1 MCKGENRMTELAVS
15 TKKIVKEF
23 PNKRAVDGISLDI
36 KKGEIFGIL
45 GPNGAG
51 KTTFLRML
59 ATITKVS
66 KGKAMIF
73 GKDVAKDARK
83 VRSLIGLTGQYATV
97 DEELT
102 AMENLK
108 LFGQLNGLSASQSK
122 ARALELLNQFSLT
135 EAKDRPIRE
144 FSGGM
149 RRRLDLSVSLIVKPP
164 LIFLDEPTT
173 GLDPR
178 TRGEMWEVIRNLA
191 SNGATILLT
200 TQYLEEA
207 DQLADRLAIIN
218 HGRII
223 SQGTPNE
230 LKSLL
235 SDTHFEINLEHMR
248 DAERAKGLIK
258 AEIGQE
264 AMISPE
270 GTQLTVKLADTKV
283 MTRLLVD
290 LTQQDIEI
298 KEFSVRKPTLD
309 EVFLELTK

>member
-1 MCKGENRMTELAVS
+1 MTELAVS
-15 TKKIVKEF
+15 TKGLVKEF

-66 KGKAMIF
+66 EGSAKIF
-73 GKDVAKDARK
+73 GKDVTKDARK
-83 VRSLIGLTGQYATV
+83 VRGLIGLTGQYATV

-108 LFGQLNGLSASQSK
+108 LFGQLNGLSARQSK

-178 TRGEMWEVIRNLA
+178 TRGEMWEAIRNLA
-191 SNGATILLT
+191 SDGATILLT

-218 HGRII
+218 HGKII
-223 SQGTPNE
+223 SLGTPNE

-235 SDTHFEINLEHMR
+235 SETQFEITLEHMK
-248 DAERAKGLIK
+248 DTERTKQLIK
-258 AEIGQE
+258 TEIAQE

-270 GTQLTVKLADTKV
+270 GTKLTVKLADTKV
-283 MTRLLVD
+283 MTKLL
-290 LTQQDIEI
+290 LCFTQQNIEI

-309 EVFLELTK
+309 EVFFELTKS

>member
-1 MCKGENRMTELAVS
+1 MTELAVS
-15 TKKIVKEF
+15 TKELVKEF

-66 KGKAMIF
+66 EGSAKIF
-73 GKDVAKDARK
+73 GKDVTKDARK

-108 LFGQLNGLSASQSK
+108 LFGQLNGLSASRSK

-191 SNGATILLT
+191 SDGATILLT

-223 SQGTPNE
+223 SLGTPNE

-235 SDTHFEINLEHMR
+235 SETQFEITLEHMK
-248 DAERAKGLIK
+248 DTERTKQLIK
-258 AEIGQE
+258 TEIAQE

-270 GTQLTVKLADTKV
+270 GTKLTIKLADTKV
-283 MTRLLVD
+283 MTKLLLC
-290 LTQQDIEI
+290 LTEQNIEI

-309 EVFLELTK
+309 EVFLELTKY

>member
-1 MCKGENRMTELAVS
+1 MTELAVS
-15 TKKIVKEF
+15 TKELVKEF

-66 KGKAMIF
+66 NGEAMIF
-73 GKDVAKDARK
+73 GKDVTKDARG

-108 LFGQLNGLSASQSK
+108 LFGQLNGLSARQSK
-122 ARALELLNQFSLT
+122 ARAVELLNQFSLT

-191 SNGATILLT
+191 NDGATILLT

-218 HGRII
+218 HGKII

-235 SDTHFEINLEHMR
+235 SETQFEITLEHMK
-248 DAERAKGLIK
+248 DVERSKKLIK
-258 AEIGQE
+258 TEIAQE
-264 AMISPE
+264 AMSSPE
-270 GTQLTVKLADTKV
+270 GTKLTVKLADTKI
-283 MTRLLVD
+283 MTKLLLC
-290 LTQQDIEI
+290 LTQRDIEI

-309 EVFLELTK
+309 EVFLELTKN

>member
-1 MCKGENRMTELAVS
+1 MTELAVS
-15 TKKIVKEF
+15 TKELVKEF

-73 GKDVAKDARK
+73 GKDITKDARK

-108 LFGQLNGLSASQSK
+108 LFGQLNGLSASQSQ

-178 TRGEMWEVIRNLA
+178 TRGEMWEVIRSLA
-191 SNGATILLT
+191 SDGATILLT

-218 HGRII
+218 HGKII

-258 AEIGQE
+258 AEIAQE

-283 MTRLLVD
+283 MTKLLLD

-298 KEFSVRKPTLD
+298 KEFSVRRPTLD

>member
-1 MCKGENRMTELAVS
+1 MTEIAVS
-15 TKKIVKEF
+15 TKELVKEF

-45 GPNGAG
+45 GLNGAG

-59 ATITKVS
+59 ATITKVTEGS
-66 KGKAMIF
+66 AKIF
-73 GKDVAKDARK
+73 GKDVTKDARK

-191 SNGATILLT
+191 SDGATILLT

-223 SQGTPNE
+223 SLGTPNE

-235 SDTHFEINLEHMR
+235 SETQFEITLEHMK
-248 DAERAKGLIK
+248 DTERTKQLIK
-258 AEIGQE
+258 TEIAQE
-264 AMISPE
+264 AMTSPE
-270 GTQLTVKLADTKV
+270 GTKLTVKLADTKV
-283 MTRLLVD
+283 MTKLL
-290 LTQQDIEI
+290 LCFTQQNIEI

>member
-1 MCKGENRMTELAVS
+1 MTELAVS
-15 TKKIVKEF
+15 TKELVKEF

-36 KKGEIFGIL
+36 RKGEIFGIL

-66 KGKAMIF
+66 KGEAIIF
-73 GKDVAKDARK
+73 GKDVTKDARK

-102 AMENLK
+102 AMENLR

-191 SNGATILLT
+191 NGGATILLT

-235 SDTHFEINLEHMR
+235 SDTQFEITLEHMR

-258 AEIGQE
+258 AGIAQE

-270 GTQLTVKLADTKV
+270 GTKLTVKLADTKV
-283 MTRLLVD
+283 MTRLLLD

>member
-1 MCKGENRMTELAVS
+1 MTELAVS
-15 TKKIVKEF
+15 TKELVKEF

-73 GKDVAKDARK
+73 GKDVTKDARK

-191 SNGATILLT
+191 SDGATILLT

-235 SDTHFEINLEHMR
+235 SDTHFEITLEHMR

-258 AEIGQE
+258 AEIAQE

-270 GTQLTVKLADTKV
+270 GTKLTVKLADTKV
-283 MTRLLVD
+283 MTRLLLV

>member
-1 MCKGENRMTELAVS
+1 MTELAVS
-15 TKKIVKEF
+15 TKALVKEF

-73 GKDVAKDARK
+73 GKDVIKDARK

-191 SNGATILLT
+191 SDGATILLT

-235 SDTHFEINLEHMR
+235 SETQFEITLEHMR
-248 DAERAKGLIK
+248 DAERTKGLIK
-258 AEIGQE
+258 AEIAQE

-270 GTQLTVKLADTKV
+270 GTKLTVKLADTKV
-283 MTRLLVD
+283 MTKLLLC

-309 EVFLELTK
+309 DVFLELTK

>member
-1 MCKGENRMTELAVS
+1 MTELAVS
-15 TKKIVKEF
+15 TKELVKEF

-59 ATITKVS
+59 ATITKIS
-66 KGKAMIF
+66 GGKALIF
-73 GKDVAKDARK
+73 GKDVTKEAQT

-108 LFGQLNGLSASQSK
+108 IFGQLNGLSGSQSK

-164 LIFLDEPTT
+164 IIFLDEPTT

-178 TRGEMWEVIRNLA
+178 TRGEMWEVIRSLA
-191 SNGATILLT
+191 SDGATILLT

-230 LKSLL
+230 LKSMLGE
-235 SDTHFEINLEHMR
+235 TQFEIMLEHMK
-248 DAERAKGLIK
+248 DVEITKEIIK
-258 AEIGQE
+258 TEIAQE
-264 AMISPE
+264 AIFSPE
-270 GTQLTVKLADTKV
+270 GTKLTVKLADTKV
-283 MTRLLVD
+283 MTKLLVC
-290 LTQQDIEI
+290 LTQHDIEI
-298 KEFSVRKPTLD
+298 REFSIRKPTLD

>member
-1 MCKGENRMTELAVS
+1 MTELAVS
-15 TKKIVKEF
+15 TKELVKEF
-23 PNKRAVDGISLDI
+23 PNKRAVNGISLDI

-66 KGKAMIF
+66 GGSAKIF
-73 GKDVAKDARK
+73 GKDVIKDARK

-191 SNGATILLT
+191 SDGATILLT

-218 HGRII
+218 HGKII
-223 SQGTPNE
+223 SLGTPNE

-235 SDTHFEINLEHMR
+235 SETQFEITLEHMK
-248 DAERAKGLIK
+248 DTERTKQLIK
-258 AEIGQE
+258 TEIAQE

-270 GTQLTVKLADTKV
+270 GTKLTVKLADTKV
-283 MTRLLVD
+283 MTKLL
-290 LTQQDIEI
+290 LCFTQQNIEI

>member
-1 MCKGENRMTELAVS
+1 MTELAIS
-15 TKKIVKEF
+15 TKEIVKEF

-73 GKDVAKDARK
+73 GKDVTKDAQK

-191 SNGATILLT
+191 SDGATILLT

-235 SDTHFEINLEHMR
+235 SDTHFEITLEYMR

-258 AEIGQE
+258 AEIAQE

-270 GTQLTVKLADTKV
+270 GTKLTVKLADTKV
-283 MTRLLVD
+283 MTRLLLD

>member
-1 MCKGENRMTELAVS
+1 MTELAVS
-15 TKKIVKEF
+15 TKALVKEF

-73 GKDVAKDARK
+73 GKDVIKDARK

-191 SNGATILLT
+191 SDGATILLT

-235 SDTHFEINLEHMR
+235 SETQFEITLEHMR
-248 DAERAKGLIK
+248 DAERTKGLIK
-258 AEIGQE
+258 AEIAQE

-270 GTQLTVKLADTKV
+270 GTKLTVKLADTKV
-283 MTRLLVD
+283 MTNLLLC

-309 EVFLELTK
+309 DVFLELTK

>member
-1 MCKGENRMTELAVS
+1 MTELAVS
-15 TKKIVKEF
+15 TKELVKEF

-73 GKDVAKDARK
+73 GKDVTKDARK

-191 SNGATILLT
+191 SDGATILLT

-235 SDTHFEINLEHMR
+235 SDTHFEITLEHMR

-258 AEIGQE
+258 AEIAQE

-270 GTQLTVKLADTKV
+270 GTKLTVKLADTKV

-290 LTQQDIEI
+290 LTQHDIEI

>member
-1 MCKGENRMTELAVS
+1 MTELAVS
-15 TKKIVKEF
+15 TKELVKEF

-73 GKDVAKDARK
+73 GKDITKDARK

-108 LFGQLNGLSASQSK
+108 LFGQLNGLSASQSQV
-122 ARALELLNQFSLT
+122 RALELLNQFSLT

-178 TRGEMWEVIRNLA
+178 TRGEMWEVIRSLA
-191 SNGATILLT
+191 SDGATILLT

-235 SDTHFEINLEHMR
+235 SDTHFEITLEHMR

-258 AEIGQE
+258 AEIAQE

-283 MTRLLVD
+283 MTKLLLD

-298 KEFSVRKPTLD
+298 KEFSVRRPTLD

>member
-1 MCKGENRMTELAVS
+1 MTELAVS
-15 TKKIVKEF
+15 TKELVKEF
-23 PNKRAVDGISLDI
+23 PNKRAVNGISLDI

-66 KGKAMIF
+66 KGNAMIF
-73 GKDVAKDARK
+73 GRDVTKEARK

-108 LFGQLNGLSASQSK
+108 LFGQLNGLSVSQSK
-122 ARALELLNQFSLT
+122 ARALELLGQFSLT
-135 EAKDRPIRE
+135 EAKDRPIHE

-149 RRRLDLSVSLIVKPP
+149 RRRLDLAVSLIVKPP

-178 TRGEMWEVIRNLA
+178 TRGEMWDVIRSLA
-191 SNGATILLT
+191 NDGATILLT

-223 SQGTPNE
+223 SQGTPDE
-230 LKSLL
+230 LKTLL
-235 SDTHFEINLEHMR
+235 SETQFEITLEEMKEI
-248 DAERAKGLIK
+248 ERAKQLIQ
-258 AEIGQE
+258 AETAQE
-264 AMISPE
+264 AMASPE
-270 GTQLTVKLADTKV
+270 GAKLTVKLGDTKA
-283 MTRLLVD
+283 MMKLLSS
-290 LTQQDIEI
+290 LTQQEI
-298 KEFSVRKPTLD
+298 DVKEFSVRKPTLD

>member
-1 MCKGENRMTELAVS
+1 MTELAVS
-15 TKKIVKEF
+15 TKELVKEF

-73 GKDVAKDARK
+73 GKDVTKDARN

-191 SNGATILLT
+191 NDGATILLT

-235 SDTHFEINLEHMR
+235 SETQFEVTLEHMR
-248 DAERAKGLIK
+248 DIERTKGLIQ
-258 AEIGQE
+258 AEIAQE

-270 GTQLTVKLADTKV
+270 GTKLTVKLADTKV
-283 MTRLLVD
+283 MTKLLLG
-290 LTQQDIEI
+290 LTQKDIEI

-309 EVFLELTK
+309 EVFMELTK

>member
-1 MCKGENRMTELAVS
+1 MTELAVS
-15 TKKIVKEF
+15 TKEIVKEF

-73 GKDVAKDARK
+73 GKDVTKDAQK

-149 RRRLDLSVSLIVKPP
+149 RRRLDLSVNLIVKPP

-191 SNGATILLT
+191 SDGATILLT

-235 SDTHFEINLEHMR
+235 SDTHFEITLEYMR

-258 AEIGQE
+258 AEIAQE

-270 GTQLTVKLADTKV
+270 GTKLTVKLADTKV
-283 MTRLLVD
+283 MTRLLLD

>member
-1 MCKGENRMTELAVS
+1 MTELAVS
-15 TKKIVKEF
+15 TKELVKEF

-73 GKDVAKDARK
+73 GKDVTKDARN

-178 TRGEMWEVIRNLA
+178 TRGEMWEVIRKLA
-191 SNGATILLT
+191 SDGATILLT

-235 SDTHFEINLEHMR
+235 SETQFEVTLEHMR
-248 DAERAKGLIK
+248 DIERTKGLIK
-258 AEIGQE
+258 AEIAQE

-270 GTQLTVKLADTKV
+270 GTKLTVKLADTKV
-283 MTRLLVD
+283 MTKLLLG
-290 LTQQDIEI
+290 LTQKDIEI

-309 EVFLELTK
+309 EVFMELTK

>member
-1 MCKGENRMTELAVS
+1 MTELAVS
-15 TKKIVKEF
+15 TQGLVKEF

-66 KGKAMIF
+66 KGRAMIF
-73 GKDVAKDARK
+73 GKDVTKDARK

-191 SNGATILLT
+191 SDGATILLT

-235 SDTHFEINLEHMR
+235 SDTHFEITLEHR
-248 DAERAKGLIK
+248 SDAERARGLIK
-258 AEIGQE
+258 AKIAQE

-270 GTQLTVKLADTKV
+270 GTKLTVKLADTKV
-283 MTRLLVD
+283 MTGLLLD

>member
-1 MCKGENRMTELAVS
+1 
-15 TKKIVKEF
+15 
-23 PNKRAVDGISLDI
+23 
-36 KKGEIFGIL
+36 
-45 GPNGAG
+45 
-51 KTTFLRML
+51 
-59 ATITKVS
+59 
-66 KGKAMIF
+66 
-73 GKDVAKDARK
+73 
-83 VRSLIGLTGQYATV
+83 
-97 DEELT
+97 
-102 AMENLK
+102 
-108 LFGQLNGLSASQSK
+108 
-122 ARALELLNQFSLT
+122 
-135 EAKDRPIRE
+135 
-144 FSGGM
+144 M

-191 SNGATILLT
+191 NDGATILLT

-218 HGRII
+218 QGRII

-235 SDTHFEINLEHMR
+235 SDTHFEITLEHMR

-258 AEIGQE
+258 AEIAQE

-270 GTQLTVKLADTKV
+270 GTKLTVKLADTKV
-283 MTRLLVD
+283 MTRLLLD

>member
-1 MCKGENRMTELAVS
+1 MTELAVS
-15 TKKIVKEF
+15 TKELVKEF

-36 KKGEIFGIL
+36 RKGEIFGIL

-66 KGKAMIF
+66 KGKAIIF
-73 GKDVAKDARK
+73 GKDVTKDARK

-102 AMENLK
+102 AMENLR

-191 SNGATILLT
+191 SDGATILLT

-235 SDTHFEINLEHMR
+235 SDTQFEITLEHMR

-258 AEIGQE
+258 AGIAQE

-283 MTRLLVD
+283 MTRLLLD

>member
-1 MCKGENRMTELAVS
+1 MTELAVS
-15 TKKIVKEF
+15 TKELVKEF

-36 KKGEIFGIL
+36 RKGEIFGIL

-73 GKDVAKDARK
+73 GKDVTKDARK

-178 TRGEMWEVIRNLA
+178 TRGEMWEVIRSLA
-191 SNGATILLT
+191 NDGATILLT

-235 SDTHFEINLEHMR
+235 SDTQFEITLEHMR

-258 AEIGQE
+258 AGIAQE

-270 GTQLTVKLADTKV
+270 GTKLTVKLADTKV
-283 MTRLLVD
+283 MTRLLLD

>member
-1 MCKGENRMTELAVS
+1 MTELAVS
-15 TKKIVKEF
+15 TKELVKEF

-73 GKDVAKDARK
+73 GKDVTKDARK
-83 VRSLIGLTGQYATV
+83 IRSLIGLTGQYATV

-178 TRGEMWEVIRNLA
+178 TRGEMWEVIRSLA
-191 SNGATILLT
+191 SDGATILLT

-235 SDTHFEINLEHMR
+235 SDTHFEITLEHMR

-258 AEIGQE
+258 AEIAQE

-270 GTQLTVKLADTKV
+270 GTKLTVKLADTKV
-283 MTRLLVD
+283 MTKLLLD

-298 KEFSVRKPTLD
+298 TEFSVRKPTLD

>member
-1 MCKGENRMTELAVS
+1 MTELAVS
-15 TKKIVKEF
+15 TKELVKEF

-73 GKDVAKDARK
+73 GKDVTKDARN

-191 SNGATILLT
+191 SDGATILLT

-235 SDTHFEINLEHMR
+235 SETQFEVTLEHMR
-248 DAERAKGLIK
+248 DIERTKGLIQ
-258 AEIGQE
+258 AEIAQE

-270 GTQLTVKLADTKV
+270 GTKLTVKLADTKV
-283 MTRLLVD
+283 MTKLLLG
-290 LTQQDIEI
+290 LTQKDIEI

-309 EVFLELTK
+309 EVFMELTK

>member
-1 MCKGENRMTELAVS
+1 MTELAVS
-15 TKKIVKEF
+15 TKELVKEF
-23 PNKRAVDGISLDI
+23 PNKRAVNGISLDI

-66 KGKAMIF
+66 GGSAKIF
-73 GKDVAKDARK
+73 GKDVTKDARK

-191 SNGATILLT
+191 SDGATILLT

-218 HGRII
+218 HGKII
-223 SQGTPNE
+223 SLGTPNE

-235 SDTHFEINLEHMR
+235 SETQFEITLEHMK
-248 DAERAKGLIK
+248 DTERTKQLIK
-258 AEIGQE
+258 TEIAQE

-270 GTQLTVKLADTKV
+270 GTKLTVKLADTKV
-283 MTRLLVD
+283 MTKLL
-290 LTQQDIEI
+290 LCFTQQNIEI

>member
-1 MCKGENRMTELAVS
+1 MTELAVS
-15 TKKIVKEF
+15 TKELVKEF

-73 GKDVAKDARK
+73 GKDVTKDARK

-178 TRGEMWEVIRNLA
+178 TRGEMWEVIRSLA
-191 SNGATILLT
+191 SDGATILLT

-235 SDTHFEINLEHMR
+235 SDTHFEITLEHMR

-258 AEIGQE
+258 AEIAQE

-270 GTQLTVKLADTKV
+270 GTKLTVKLADTKV
-283 MTRLLVD
+283 MTRLLLD

-298 KEFSVRKPTLD
+298 KEFSVRQPTLD